1 MGSINTGFNIATGA
15 LEADQAALNVVANN
29 VANANTTGY
38 TREVPNFQTADSVVI
53 GSAIYG
59 DGVTM
64 TGGVSQ
70 RNPVLQQSLD
80 QQTQA
85 ESASAA
91 RLTALNQVQ
100 SIFSSATSAGSN
112 ASTTGGT
119 VGISQDMASFFNAM
133 SALEAGP
140 SDTALRQQV
149 LSSAGNLATDFNS
162 ASQQLTSEQLTL
174 NQQSGSLLD
183 SINGLTANIAQL
195 NAQIGSLGTSGDAG
209 SLQDARATDIAKLG
223 ALIGVNQIQ
232 TENNGLTLTTTSGA
246 LLVSGSQSFALSTG
260 SVSGMTHF
268 FDANGNDI
276 TSGLM
281 SGGGQLGGLLTVR
294 DQDIPQM
301 QSSLDTLAYSLGS
314 AINAQN
320 AAGTDANGNP
330 GGAIFSLP
338 AISAGAAAQISV
350 VMTNPS
356 LIAAAAAGDGSQNG
370 SNAQAMAGIA
380 SQSIAGGVTPGNYY
394 SDFVTSLGS
403 LVSEVH
409 SQNAAQQASV
419 TQLTNQVGA
428 ISGVSLNEEAA
439 SMQTLEQAYQAA
451 SKVFTIISNVELA
464 ALNLGVGTTY
474 A

>member
-38 TREVPNFQTADSVVI
+38 TREVPHFQTADSVVI

-91 RLTALNQVQ
+91 RLTALGQVQ
-100 SIFSSATSAGSN
+100 GIFSSATSAGSN

-119 VGISQDMASFFNAM
+119 VGISQDMGSFFNAM

-140 SDTALRQQV
+140 SDRALRQQV
-149 LSSAGNLATDFNS
+149 LSSAANLATDFNS
-162 ASQQLTSEQLTL
+162 ASRQLTSEQLTL

-183 SINGLTANIAQL
+183 SINGLTANIAKL
-195 NAQIGSLGTSGDAG
+195 NAQIGSLGSSGDAG

-294 DQDIPQM
+294 GQDIPQL
-301 QSSLDTLAYSLGS
+301 QKSLDTLAYNLGS
-314 AINAQN
+314 AVNAQN
-320 AAGTDANGNP
+320 AAGVDANGNP

-338 AISAGAAAQISV
+338 ASSTGAAAQISV
-350 VMTNPS
+350 VMTDPS
-356 LIAAAAAGDGSQNG
+356 LIAAAATGDGSQNG
-370 SNAQAMAGIA
+370 SNAQAMADIVN
-380 SQSIAGGVTPGNYY
+380 QSIVGGVTPGNYY

-403 LVSEVH
+403 LVSEVQ
-409 SQNAAQQASV
+409 SQNSAEQASV
-419 TQLTNQVGA
+419 TQLNNQVGA

-464 ALNLGVGTTY
+464 ALNLGSGTTY

>member
-38 TREVPNFQTADSVVI
+38 TREVPHFQTADSVVI

-91 RLTALNQVQ
+91 RLTGLNQVQ
-100 SIFSSATSAGSN
+100 GIFTSATSAGSSS
-112 ASTTGGT
+112 ATGGT
-119 VGISQDMASFFNAM
+119 VGISQDMAGFLNAM

-162 ASQQLTSEQLTL
+162 AAQQLTSEQLSL
-174 NQQSGSLLD
+174 NQQSGSLVD

-246 LLVSGSQSFALSTG
+246 LLVTGSQSFALSTA
-260 SVSGMTHF
+260 SVGGMTHF
-268 FDANGNDI
+268 LDSNGNDI

-314 AINAQN
+314 AINTQN
-320 AAGTDANGNP
+320 AAGVDANGNP

-338 AISAGAAAQISV
+338 TSAAGAAAQISV

-370 SNAQAMAGIA
+370 SNAQAMANIA
-380 SQSIAGGVTPGNYY
+380 NQPIAGGVTPGNYY

-403 LVSEVH
+403 LVSEVKA
-409 SQNAAQQASV
+409 QNSAEQASV
-419 TQLTNQVGA
+419 TQLGNQVGA

-464 ALNLGVGTTY
+464 ALNLGSGSSFY
-474 A
+474 

>member
-1 MGSINTGFNIATGA
+1 MGSITSAFNIATGA

-38 TREVPNFQTADSVVI
+38 TREVANFQSSDSVVI
-53 GSAIYG
+53 GTTAYG
-59 DGVTM
+59 DGVRM

-91 RLTALNQVQ
+91 RLTALDQAQ
-100 SIFSSATSAGSN
+100 SIFSSA
-112 ASTTGGT
+112 ASTGSSSSGST
-119 VGISQDMASFFNAM
+119 VGISEDMASFFNAM

-149 LSSAGNLATDFNS
+149 LSAAGNLAADFNS
-162 ASQQLTSEQLTL
+162 ASQQLTAEQQSL

-183 SINGLTANIAQL
+183 SINGLTANIAKL
-195 NAQIGSLGTSGDAG
+195 NAQIGSLGTTGDAG
-209 SLQDARATDIAKLG
+209 SLEDARAAAIASLG
-223 ALIGVNQIQ
+223 ALIGVNQVQ
-232 TENNGLTLTTTSGA
+232 TENNGLTLTTASGA
-246 LLVSGSQSFALSTG
+246 LLVSGGQSFSLSTG
-260 SVSGMTHF
+260 AVSGMTHF
-268 FDANGNDI
+268 FDSNGNDI

-301 QSSLDTLAYSLGS
+301 QSSLDTLAYGLGS
-314 AINAQN
+314 AVNTQN
-320 AAGTDANGNP
+320 EAGADANGNA
-330 GGAIFSLP
+330 GTAIFSLP
-338 AISAGAAAQISV
+338 TSSAGAAAQISV
-350 VMTNPS
+350 AMTDPS
-356 LIAAAAAGDGSQNG
+356 LIAAASSGSGSQNG
-370 SNAQAMAGIA
+370 SNAQAMADIA
-380 SQSIAGGVTPGNYY
+380 NQAEIGGVTPTNYY

-403 LVSEVH
+403 LVSEVQ
-409 SQNAAQQASV
+409 SQNTAEQASV

-464 ALNLGVGTTY
+464 ALNLGTGTTY

>member
-1 MGSINTGFNIATGA
+1 MGSITSAFNIAAGA

-38 TREVPNFQTADSVVI
+38 TREVASFQTADSVVI
-53 GSAIYG
+53 GSAVYG

-91 RLTALNQVQ
+91 RLTALDQVQ
-100 SIFSSATSAGSN
+100 GIFSSATSASSSASGS
-112 ASTTGGT
+112 T
-119 VGISQDMASFFNAM
+119 VGISEDMASFFNSL

-162 ASQQLTSEQLTL
+162 ASQQLTAE
-174 NQQSGSLLD
+174 QQSLDQQGGSLVGQ
-183 SINGLTANIAQL
+183 INGLTANIAKL
-195 NAQIGSLGTSGDAG
+195 NAQIGSLGTTGDAG
-209 SLQDARATDIAKLG
+209 SLEDARAAAIASLG

-232 TENNGLTLTTTSGA
+232 TENDGLTLTTASGA
-246 LLVSGSQSFALSTG
+246 LLVSGSQSFSLSTG
-260 SVSGMTHF
+260 MVSGTAHF
-268 FDANGNDI
+268 FDSNGNDI

-301 QSSLDTLAYSLGS
+301 QNSLDTLAYSFGS
-314 AINAQN
+314 AINGQN
-320 AAGTDANGNP
+320 TAGSDANGNA

-338 AISAGAAAQISV
+338 AASTGAAAQISV
-350 VMTNPS
+350 AITDS
-356 LIAAAAAGDGSQNG
+356 SQIAAAASGDGSQNG
-370 SNAQAMAGIA
+370 SNAQAMANLA
-380 SQSIAGGVTPGNYY
+380 NQTVVSGVTPANYY

-403 LVSEVH
+403 LVSEVQ
-409 SQNAAQQASV
+409 SQNTAEQASV

-451 SKVFTIISNVELA
+451 SKVFTIVTSVELA
-464 ALNLGVGTTY
+464 ALNLGVTTTY

>member
-1 MGSINTGFNIATGA
+1 MGTINSAFNIARGA

-38 TREVPNFQTADSVVI
+38 TREVPNFTTADSVVI
-53 GSAIYG
+53 GSSIYG

-70 RNPVLQQSLD
+70 RDPVLQQSLD

-100 SIFSSATSAGSN
+100 SVFSSATSAGSS
-112 ASTTGGT
+112 APGGAT

-140 SDTALRQQV
+140 ADSALRQQV
-149 LSSAGNLATDFNS
+149 LSTATNLATDFNS
-162 ASQQLTSEQLTL
+162 ASQQLTAEQGTL
-174 NQQSGSLLD
+174 NQQVGSLVGE
-183 SINGLTANIAQL
+183 INGLTGNIAKL

-209 SLQDARATDIAKLG
+209 SLADARATAIAKLG
-223 ALIGVNQIQ
+223 QLIGVNQVQ

-246 LLVSGSQSFALSTG
+246 LLVTGSQNFALSAG
-260 SVSGMTHF
+260 SVGGMTHY
-268 FDANGNDI
+268 FDASGNDI
-276 TSGLM
+276 TSGLT

-301 QSSLDTLAYSLGS
+301 QSALDTLAYNLGT
-314 AINAQN
+314 AINTQN
-320 AAGTDANGNP
+320 AAGSDANGNP
-330 GGAIFSLP
+330 GGAIFTVP
-338 AISAGAAAQISV
+338 VTSAGAAAQISV
-350 VMTNPS
+350 AITDPA
-356 LIAAAAAGDGSQNG
+356 LIAAAASGNGAQNG

-380 SQSIAGGVTPGNYY
+380 SQAVVSGVTPGSYY
-394 SDFVTSLGS
+394 SDFVTSTGA
-403 LVSEVH
+403 LVSDVK
-409 SQNAAQQASV
+409 SQNAAEQASV

-439 SMQTLEQAYQAA
+439 SMQTLEQAYQAS
-451 SKVFTIISNVELA
+451 SKVFTILSTVMTA
-464 ALNLGVGTTY
+464 ALNLGVGTSY

>member
-1 MGSINTGFNIATGA
+1 
-15 LEADQAALNVVANN
+15 VANN
-29 VANANTTGY
+29 VANANTAGY
-38 TREVPNFQTADSVVI
+38 TREVPNFQTSDSVVI

-59 DGVTM
+59 DGVMM

-85 ESASAA
+85 ESASSA

-100 SIFSSATSAGSN
+100 SIFTSAASASSTTSAT
-112 ASTTGGT
+112 GGG

-140 SDTALRQQV
+140 SNTSLRQQV
-149 LSSAGNLATDFNS
+149 LSAAGNLVTDFNS
-162 ASQQLTSEQLTL
+162 ASQQLTAEQVSL
-174 NQQSGSLLD
+174 NQQSGSLTGE
-183 SINGLTANIAQL
+183 INGLTANIAQL

-209 SLQDARATDIAKLG
+209 SLQDARSTDIAKLG

-246 LLVSGSQSFALSTG
+246 LLVSGGQNFALTSGT
-260 SVSGMTHF
+260 VSGMTHF
-268 FDANGNDI
+268 FDASGNDI

-294 DQDIPQM
+294 EQDIPQM
-301 QSSLDTLAYSLGS
+301 QNSLDGLAYSLGM
-314 AINAQN
+314 AINMQN
-320 AAGTDANGNP
+320 AAGSDANGNP
-330 GGAIFSLP
+330 GGAIFTLLGS
-338 AISAGAAAQISV
+338 SAGAAAQISLA
-350 VMTNPS
+350 MTDPA
-356 LIAAAAAGDGSQNG
+356 LIAAAASGNGSQNG
-370 SNAQAMAGIA
+370 SNAQAMANVA
-380 SQSIAGGVTPGNYY
+380 KQTVVSGVTPANYF

-403 LVSEVH
+403 LVSEVNA
-409 SQNAAQQASV
+409 QNSAQQASV
-419 TQLTNQVGA
+419 TQLQNQVGS

-451 SKVFTIISNVELA
+451 SKAFTILSNVELA
-464 ALNLGVGTTY
+464 ALNLGSGSSFY
-474 A
+474 

>member
-1 MGSINTGFNIATGA
+1 MGSIGSAFNIATGA

-29 VANANTTGY
+29 VANANTAGY
-38 TREVPNFQTADSVVI
+38 TREVPNFVSADSVVI
-53 GSAIYG
+53 GSTVYG

-100 SIFSSATSAGSN
+100 SIFTSATSTGSN

-133 SALEAGP
+133 SALEANA
-140 SDTALRQQV
+140 SDTSLRQNV
-149 LSSAGNLATDFNS
+149 LSAAGNLATDFNS
-162 ASQQLTSEQLTL
+162 ASQQLTSEQQSL
-174 NQQSGSLLD
+174 NQQSGSLVGE
-183 SINGLTANIAQL
+183 INGLTTNIAKL

-223 ALIGVNQIQ
+223 ALIGVNQVQ
-232 TENNGLTLTTTSGA
+232 TENNGLTLTTASGA
-246 LLVSGSQSFALSTG
+246 LLVSGGQSFALSSGT
-260 SVSGMTHF
+260 VNGMTHF
-268 FDANGNDI
+268 FDSNGNDI
-276 TSGLM
+276 TSGLA
-281 SGGGQLGGLLTVR
+281 SGGGQIGGLLTVR

-301 QSSLDTLAYSLGS
+301 QSGLDSLAYSLGS

-320 AAGTDANGNP
+320 VAGVDANGNA
-330 GGAIFSLP
+330 GTAIFSLP
-338 AISAGAAAQISV
+338 ASSTGAAAQISV
-350 VMTNPS
+350 SMTDPA
-356 LIAAAAAGDGSQNG
+356 LIAAATSGSGSQNG

-380 SQSIAGGVTPGNYY
+380 NQAVAGGVTPSSYY
-394 SDFVTSLGS
+394 SDFVTTLGS
-403 LVSEVH
+403 LVSDVK
-409 SQNAAQQASV
+409 SQNSAEQASV

-451 SKVFTIISNVELA
+451 SKVFTILTTVELA

>member
-1 MGSINTGFNIATGA
+1 MGTIMSGFNIATGA
-15 LEADQAALNVVANN
+15 LEADQAALDVVANN
-29 VANANTTGY
+29 VANANTAGY
-38 TREVPNFQTADSVVI
+38 TREVPHFQTADSVVI

-59 DGVTM
+59 DGVRM

-85 ESASAA
+85 ESASSA

-100 SIFSSATSAGSN
+100 SIFTSA
-112 ASTTGGT
+112 ASASSTTSATGGT

-140 SDTALRQQV
+140 SNTSLRQQV
-149 LSSAGNLATDFNS
+149 LSAAGNLVTDFNS
-162 ASQQLTSEQLTL
+162 ASQQLTAEQVSL
-174 NQQSGSLLD
+174 NQQSGSLTGE
-183 SINGLTANIAQL
+183 INGLTANIAQL

-209 SLQDARATDIAKLG
+209 SLQDARSTDIAKLG

-246 LLVSGSQSFALSTG
+246 LLVSGSQNFALTSGT
-260 SVSGMTHF
+260 VSGMTHY
-268 FDANGNDI
+268 FDASGNDI

-301 QSSLDTLAYSLGS
+301 QNSLDGLAYSLGT
-314 AINAQN
+314 AINTQN
-320 AAGTDANGNP
+320 AAGSDANGNP
-330 GGAIFSLP
+330 GGAIFTLP
-338 AISAGAAAQISV
+338 GSSAGAAAQISLA
-350 VMTNPS
+350 MTDPA
-356 LIAAAAAGDGSQNG
+356 LIAAAATGNGSQNG
-370 SNAQAMAGIA
+370 SNAQAMANVA
-380 SQSIAGGVTPGNYY
+380 KQTVVSGVTPANYY
-394 SDFVTSLGS
+394 SDFVTTLGS
-403 LVSEVH
+403 LVSEVNA
-409 SQNAAQQASV
+409 QNSAQQASV
-419 TQLTNQVGA
+419 TQLQNQVGS

-451 SKVFTIISNVELA
+451 SKAFTILSNVELA
-464 ALNLGVGTTY
+464 ALNLGSGSSFY
-474 A
+474 